1 MAVMSSRYQWV
12 LVAGA
17 ICCFLNVMYLA
28 SKYGMLEGLIP
39 KNKALRRVNAA
50 DANARDAT
58 ATSRRVVT
66 PSETLHPLI
75 AMPTLTNDTNMQR
88 QVTAAMSWAW
98 GAYRKHAFGFDS
110 LNVKDMVKD
119 GLPGHDMAISLVDS
133 LDSLYIMGLQ
143 DEFNEAV
150 DWAESNLAARFPL
163 PPRVSI
169 FETTIRNLG
178 GLLSAYTLCG
188 RPALLTLADDLGAR
202 LHRGLNETALPLS
215 LVSLVDGS
223 TSDSSYVA
231 EFTTIQLEFK
241 YLAQLTGKTEYHDTV
256 ELLMDKVAEI
266 VARDFPT
273 GVLPVIVD
281 SHNGKIHRGVIKL
294 GAGGD
299 SYYEYLLKQW
309 LFSDKKATKYKD
321 MYINAVNGIMTTL
334 VGRTKKSN
342 WLFLGELD
350 TARGLSPKMDHLVC
364 FVPGM
369 LALGYVN
376 GMPRSH
382 LTLAQELVHTC
393 FQMYNQMGSKMAPE
407 IAYFN
412 TATTADDIQV
422 HPQDAFNIL
431 RPETVESLMIM
442 YRVTKNE
449 TYRAWGKLI
458 FDAFERNARLDSG
471 GYSSVGNVDQTSA
484 TKFFRPTMDSFFMAE
499 TLKYFY
505 LLFSDE
511 ETIPL
516 YKYVF
521 NTEAHP
527 FPIQRD
533 QQQPQARPN

>member
-178 GLLSAYTLCG
+178 YCIHTLIW
-188 RPALLTLADDLGAR
+188 TLFP
-202 LHRGLNETALPLS
+202 T
-215 LVSLVDGS
+215 
-223 TSDSSYVA
+223 YVA

-256 ELLMDKVAEI
+256 ELLM
-266 VARDFPT
+266 
-273 GVLPVIVD
+273 
-281 SHNGKIHRGVIKL
+281 
-294 GAGGD
+294 
-299 SYYEYLLKQW
+299 
-309 LFSDKKATKYKD
+309 DKKATKYKD

-393 FQMYNQMGSKMAPE
+393 FQVCMYNQMGSKMAPE

-449 TYRAWGKLI
+449 TYRAWGKVI

-471 GYSSVGNVDQTSA
+471 GYSSVGNVDRTSA

-511 ETIPL
+511 ET
-516 YKYVF
+516 
-521 NTEAHP
+521 
-527 FPIQRD
+527 
-533 QQQPQARPN
+533 